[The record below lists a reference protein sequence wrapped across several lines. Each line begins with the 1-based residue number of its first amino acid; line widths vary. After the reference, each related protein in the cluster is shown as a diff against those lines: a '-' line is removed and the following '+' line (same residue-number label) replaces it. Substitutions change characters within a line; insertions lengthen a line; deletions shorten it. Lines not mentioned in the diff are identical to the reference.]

1 MYAEVIHPETGEKY
15 TLDMPNLKPSDLDTM
30 KKEYTTN
37 ETVRSYI
44 EQLSV
49 SAETK
54 LLLMKIAEFSISVG
68 NTVIKMGKKILEMV
82 IMLASKYKH
91 AAFGMLLGAL
101 LASLIAAVPFLG
113 PPLAAFLQPLLML
126 IGLGK
131 GLWEDLKKESPNIAV
146 SIQDAGSVFYPLN
159 TNAAF

>member
-1 MYAEVIHPETGEKY
+1 MQAEVIHPETGEKY
-15 TLDMPNLKPSDLDTM
+15 TLEMPNLRASDLDAM
-30 KKEYTTN
+30 KQEYTTN
-37 ETVRSYI
+37 EKLKSYI

-113 PPLAAFLQPLLML
+113 PPLAGFFNRCLCL
-126 IGLGK
+126 
-131 GLWEDLKKESPNIAV
+131 
-146 SIQDAGSVFYPLN
+146 
-159 TNAAF
+159 

>member
-1 MYAEVIHPETGEKY
+1 
-15 TLDMPNLKPSDLDTM
+15 MPNLRAADLDAM
-30 KKEYTTN
+30 KREYTTN
-37 ETVRSYI
+37 EKVKSYI

-54 LLLMKIAEFSISVG
+54 ALLMKIAQFSISVG
-68 NTVIKMGKKILEMV
+68 NTVVKMGKKILEMV

-101 LASLIAAVPFLG
+101 LASLIAAVPILG
-113 PPLAAFLQPLLML
+113 PPLAGFLEPLLIL

-131 GLWEDLKKESPNIAV
+131 GLWEDLKKEFPDIAV
-146 SIQDAGSVFYPLN
+146 SISEAGSVFYPLN
-159 TNAAF
+159 SNAAL